1 MAWLNFEQYP
11 QGSRLNAYID
21 QIRVPCKANLQ
32 STLSLAFPNINK
44 LVSPKF
50 AIKWAQQPK
59 QTPLFNYSDQ
69 PVHLFRSRYCNAKHS
84 IHFTSTNEYLP
95 FFPNEND
102 CLVTLAE
109 RKRYNFCP
117 NEHVRPLQTTPLNVS
132 KCLCRLVHHKKRTFS
147 QEQSP
152 CFPQA
157 QNLSRQLRQ
166 LIV

>member
-1 MAWLNFEQYP
+1 MYVNRPSSKPRPPHLIEWNMAWLNFEQYP

-69 PVHLFRSRYCNAKHS
+69 PVHLFRSRYCYAKHS
-84 IHFTSTNEYLP
+84 IHFTSITEY
-95 FFPNEND
+95 
-102 CLVTLAE
+102 
-109 RKRYNFCP
+109 
-117 NEHVRPLQTTPLNVS
+117 HPL
-132 KCLCRLVHHKKRTFS
+132 FS
-147 QEQSP
+147 QQKRL
-152 CFPQA
+152 FGNVGRKKTLQLLPQ
-157 QNLSRQLRQ
+157 
-166 LIV
+166 